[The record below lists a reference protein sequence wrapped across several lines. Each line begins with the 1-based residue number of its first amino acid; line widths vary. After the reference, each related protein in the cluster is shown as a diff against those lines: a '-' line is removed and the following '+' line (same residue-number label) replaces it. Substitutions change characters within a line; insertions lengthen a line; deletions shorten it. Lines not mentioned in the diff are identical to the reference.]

1 MIREYTQ
8 SDLIAVRSLHERFGS
23 FPMPNLHE
31 PQYIVKEIAE
41 ENGEILALGT
51 IRLTSEVIVILNL
64 DLPKIQRAG
73 IVDELMRVGIFK
85 SQKFGVDET
94 HCFLAGNLAQDFATY
109 LKKRLG
115 FVDCPGLPLTL
126 RY

>member
-1 MIREYTQ
+1 MIREYNQ
-8 SDLIAVRSLHERFGS
+8 SDLRAVRSLHERFGQ

-31 PQYIVKEIAE
+31 PQFIVKEVAE
-41 ENGEILALGT
+41 ENGKIIALGA
-51 IRLTSEVIVILNL
+51 IRLTSEVMTILDLNL
-64 DLPKIQRAG
+64 SKVQRAE
-73 IVDELMRVGIFK
+73 IINELMRVGIFK